1 MRFHSRFVWKAFMS
15 RQRCRWVLDLGLSS
29 EAMALEVVWVREQ
42 SMPRPRRRV
51 LLQISHGVSAIS
63 RRLRQCKRQL
73 VWRSASVLRGQM
85 L

>member
-42 SMPRPRRRV
+42 SMPQPRRRV
-51 LLQISHGVSAIS
+51 LLQISYGVLAI
-63 RRLRQCKRQL
+63 
-73 VWRSASVLRGQM
+73 
-85 L
+85 